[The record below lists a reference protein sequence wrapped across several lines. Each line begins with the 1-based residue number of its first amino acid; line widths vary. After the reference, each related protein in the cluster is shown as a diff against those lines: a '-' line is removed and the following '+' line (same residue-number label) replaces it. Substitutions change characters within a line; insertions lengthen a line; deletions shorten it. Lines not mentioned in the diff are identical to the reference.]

1 MKKTIAL
8 KENHEFRRLYHRGT
22 SSAGRH
28 LVLYCRKNRLG
39 HNRLGLTVSAKLAC
53 AVKRNRIKRLFR
65 EAYRLHED
73 EFATGVDLVLVA
85 RARAVGATYQDI
97 EKSLL
102 RALRENKAAA
112 AQPRSGCFWRSCGF
126 TGEISLRSSRPAAAI
141 RRLAR
146 STPSRR
152 SRSTAL

>member
-1 MKKTIAL
+1 MKFAGAVRGVVAL
-8 KENHEFRRLYHRGT
+8 SLEPPFIVSASNVEVETAPVVFSARFQVELLFRSMFRVELVYALFV
-22 SSAGRH
+22 SPVM
-28 LVLYCRKNRLG
+28 VLYCRKNRLG

-112 AQPRSGCFWRSCGF
+112 AQP
-126 TGEISLRSSRPAAAI
+126 
-141 RRLAR
+141 
-146 STPSRR
+146 
-152 SRSTAL
+152 

>member
-1 MKKTIAL
+1 MNSGGCIIEAPRRQAGILCFTAGKTV
-8 KENHEFRRLYHRGT
+8 
-22 SSAGRH
+22 S
-28 LVLYCRKNRLG
+28 
-39 HNRLGLTVSAKLAC
+39 VSAKLAC

-112 AQPRSGCFWRSCGF
+112 AQP
-126 TGEISLRSSRPAAAI
+126 
-141 RRLAR
+141 
-146 STPSRR
+146 
-152 SRSTAL
+152 

>member
-1 MKKTIAL
+1 MEYRLKKA
-8 KENHEFRRLYHRGT
+8 KDFDRVFR
-22 SSAGRH
+22 AGKRAFT
-28 LVLYCRKNRLG
+28 NRLT
-39 HNRLGLTVSAKLAC
+39 LIYLPAKTVKAGYAVGKKHGK

-112 AQPRSGCFWRSCGF
+112 AQP
-126 TGEISLRSSRPAAAI
+126 
-141 RRLAR
+141 
-146 STPSRR
+146 
-152 SRSTAL
+152 

>member
-28 LVLYCRKNRLG
+28 LVLYCRK
-39 HNRLGLTVSAKLAC
+39 NRLGLTVSAKLAC

-112 AQPRSGCFWRSCGF
+112 AQP
-126 TGEISLRSSRPAAAI
+126 
-141 RRLAR
+141 
-146 STPSRR
+146 
-152 SRSTAL
+152 

>member
-39 HNRLGLTVSAKLAC
+39 HNRLGLTVSAKLAG
-53 AVKRNRIKRLFR
+53 AVQRNRVKRLFR
-65 EAYRLHED
+65 EAHRYPRGRYLPP
-73 EFATGVDLVLVA
+73 ALTLCLSRA
-85 RARAVGATYQDI
+85 RARAVGATYQEI

-102 RALRENKAAA
+102 RALRENKVAA
-112 AQPRSGCFWRSCGF
+112 AQP
-126 TGEISLRSSRPAAAI
+126 
-141 RRLAR
+141 
-146 STPSRR
+146 
-152 SRSTAL
+152 

>member
-1 MKKTIAL
+1 MNSGGCIIEAP
-8 KENHEFRRLYHRGT
+8 RRQ
-22 SSAGRH
+22 AGI
-28 LVLYCRKNRLG
+28 LCFTAGKNRLG

-112 AQPRSGCFWRSCGF
+112 AQP
-126 TGEISLRSSRPAAAI
+126 
-141 RRLAR
+141 
-146 STPSRR
+146 
-152 SRSTAL
+152 